1 MKKHIIGTL
10 FALVLLA
17 SVARASETVER
28 TDLADIFQG
37 FDGTFIMYD
46 EGADRY
52 TVFNKALSE
61 TRLPPCSTFK
71 VFHALIGLD
80 SGVLD
85 RDDARTLM
93 KWNGKPS
100 SIAAWNHDQTLA
112 SAMRHSVVWYFQRV
126 ATGIGEERMQRGLDR
141 IGYGNRD
148 ISGGLT
154 RFWLQSSLKISP
166 REQVGLLRALFN
178 GSLPF
183 AAEDIAVVKRDITL
197 SSGKGLRFMG
207 KTGSGSD
214 DADRG
219 IIGWFVGGVETPHN
233 RWSFAVN
240 IQGPDASG
248 VRPGHRRSG
257 AQTAQHPAL
266 ASLPHR
272 KAVAPPPLKVTTL
285 SGSSLAHHSHV
296 TRGNGERARKRE
308 PFFRRAACL
317 PIQISTLTH

>member
-1 MKKHIIGTL
+1 MKKHIIIGTL

-52 TVFNKALSE
+52 TVFNKTLSE

-126 ATGIGEERMQRGLDR
+126 ATGIGEERMQRGLD
-141 IGYGNRD
+141 
-148 ISGGLT
+148 

-248 VRPGHRRSG
+248 VRARGI
-257 AQTAQHPAL
+257 AEAAL
-266 ASLPHR
+266 KRLSILP
-272 KAVAPPPLKVTTL
+272 
-285 SGSSLAHHSHV
+285 
-296 TRGNGERARKRE
+296 
-308 PFFRRAACL
+308 
-317 PIQISTLTH
+317 

>member
-52 TVFNKALSE
+52 TIFNKALSE

-154 RFWLQSSLKISP
+154 RFWLQSSLKISASCAPSSTAPCPSPP
-166 REQVGLLRALFN
+166 RT
-178 GSLPF
+178 SPS
-183 AAEDIAVVKRDITL
+183 
-197 SSGKGLRFMG
+197 SSGTSRCPPGRACASWARQAQARTTP
-207 KTGSGSD
+207 TG
-214 DADRG
+214 
-219 IIGWFVGGVETPHN
+219 
-233 RWSFAVN
+233 
-240 IQGPDASG
+240 AS
-248 VRPGHRRSG
+248 
-257 AQTAQHPAL
+257 
-266 ASLPHR
+266 
-272 KAVAPPPLKVTTL
+272 
-285 SGSSLAHHSHV
+285 
-296 TRGNGERARKRE
+296 
-308 PFFRRAACL
+308 
-317 PIQISTLTH
+317 

>member
-1 MKKHIIGTL
+1 MKKHILIGTL

-17 SVARASETVER
+17 SVVRASETVEQ
-28 TDLADIFQG
+28 TDLADMFQG
-37 FDGTFIMYD
+37 FDGTFVMYD
-46 EGADRY
+46 EGAGRY
-52 TVFNKALSE
+52 TVFNKARSE
-61 TRLPPCSTFK
+61 TRFSPCSTFK

-126 ATGIGEERMQRGLDR
+126 AAGIGEERMRRGLDR

-166 REQVGLLRALFN
+166 REQVGLLRALFD

-183 AAEDIAVVKRDITL
+183 ASEDIAV
-197 SSGKGLRFMG
+197 
-207 KTGSGSD
+207 
-214 DADRG
+214 
-219 IIGWFVGGVETPHN
+219 
-233 RWSFAVN
+233 
-240 IQGPDASG
+240 
-248 VRPGHRRSG
+248 G
-257 AQTAQHPAL
+257 AQAAQHPAL
-266 ASLPHR
+266 AS
-272 KAVAPPPLKVTTL
+272 PPPERRLRRRPSKATVFPAGHPLTVPVPHT
-285 SGSSLAHHSHV
+285 GRWARPQARADFAVRPASS
-296 TRGNGERARKRE
+296 
-308 PFFRRAACL
+308 
-317 PIQISTLTH
+317 PIVTLTL

>member
-1 MKKHIIGTL
+1 MSGRPGPPSAEALGGGFPFYEGSMKKYIILCAL
-10 FALVLLA
+10 FAALL
-17 SVARASETVER
+17 SSTVARASETVER
-28 TDLADIFQG
+28 NDLADLFNG
-37 FDGTFIMYD
+37 FNGTFILYD
-46 EGADRY
+46 EGDDRY

-71 VFHALIGLD
+71 IFHALIGLD
-80 SGVLD
+80 TGVLD

-93 KWNGKPS
+93 KWDGKPS
-100 SIAAWNHDQTLA
+100 SIAAWNRDHTLA

-126 ATGIGEERMQRGLDR
+126 ATGIGEERMQRELDR

-166 REQVGLLRALFN
+166 REQADLMRALLN

-183 AAEDIAVVKRDITL
+183 AAEDAAIVKRDITQ
-197 SSGKGLRFMG
+197 SSEHDVRFMG
-207 KTGSGSD
+207 KTGSGTD

-219 IIGWFVGGVETPHN
+219 IIGWFVGGVETPRN

-248 VRPGHRRSG
+248 VRARGI
-257 AQTAQHPAL
+257 AEAAL
-266 ASLPHR
+266 KRLNVLP
-272 KAVAPPPLKVTTL
+272 
-285 SGSSLAHHSHV
+285 
-296 TRGNGERARKRE
+296 
-308 PFFRRAACL
+308 
-317 PIQISTLTH
+317 

>member
-219 IIGWFVGGVETPHN
+219 IIGWFVGGRTPP
-233 RWSFAVN
+233 AC
-240 IQGPDASG
+240 GPGAS
-248 VRPGHRRSG
+248 PKRRSNG
-257 AQTAQHPAL
+257 SASCPSVPAPPKGGCAAAPQKLQLFPAVHSLTIPMSHAGMVSAL
-266 ASLPHR
+266 ASANR
-272 KAVAPPPLKVTTL
+272 FSAVRPASLSRSPL
-285 SGSSLAHHSHV
+285 
-296 TRGNGERARKRE
+296 
-308 PFFRRAACL
+308 
-317 PIQISTLTH
+317 

>member
-1 MKKHIIGTL
+1 MKKHIIIGTL

-248 VRPGHRRSG
+248 VRASPKRRSNG
-257 AQTAQHPAL
+257 SASCPSVPAPPKGGCAAAPQKLQLFPAVHSLTIPMSHAGMVSAL
-266 ASLPHR
+266 ASANR
-272 KAVAPPPLKVTTL
+272 FSAVRPASLSSSPL
-285 SGSSLAHHSHV
+285 
-296 TRGNGERARKRE
+296 
-308 PFFRRAACL
+308 
-317 PIQISTLTH
+317 

>member
-248 VRPGHRRSG
+248 VRARASPKRRSNG
-257 AQTAQHPAL
+257 SASCPSVPAPPKGGCAAAPQKLQLFPAVHSLTIPMSHAGMVSAL
-266 ASLPHR
+266 ASANR
-272 KAVAPPPLKVTTL
+272 FSAVRPASL
-285 SGSSLAHHSHV
+285 SRPSL
-296 TRGNGERARKRE
+296 
-308 PFFRRAACL
+308 
-317 PIQISTLTH
+317 

>member
-141 IGYGNRD
+141 IGYGNRN

-178 GSLPF
+178 G
-183 AAEDIAVVKRDITL
+183 

-248 VRPGHRRSG
+248 VRARGI
-257 AQTAQHPAL
+257 AEAAL
-266 ASLPHR
+266 KRLSILP
-272 KAVAPPPLKVTTL
+272 
-285 SGSSLAHHSHV
+285 
-296 TRGNGERARKRE
+296 
-308 PFFRRAACL
+308 
-317 PIQISTLTH
+317 

>member
-1 MKKHIIGTL
+1 MKKHIIIGTL
-10 FALVLLA
+10 FAFVLLA

-248 VRPGHRRSG
+248 VRPGASPKRRSNG
-257 AQTAQHPAL
+257 SASCPSVPAPPKGGCAAAPQKLQLFPAVHSLTIPMSHAGMVSAL
-266 ASLPHR
+266 ASANR
-272 KAVAPPPLKVTTL
+272 FSAVRPASL
-285 SGSSLAHHSHV
+285 SRASL
-296 TRGNGERARKRE
+296 
-308 PFFRRAACL
+308 
-317 PIQISTLTH
+317 

>member
-1 MKKHIIGTL
+1 MKKHIIIGTL

-52 TVFNKALSE
+52 TVFNKTLSE

-207 KTGSGSD
+207 KTGSGVGRRRQGHHRLVRRR
-214 DADRG
+214 RG
-219 IIGWFVGGVETPHN
+219 NPAQPLVIRREHPRAGRLRRAG
-233 RWSFAVN
+233 
-240 IQGPDASG
+240 
-248 VRPGHRRSG
+248 PGHRRSG
-257 AQTAQHPAL
+257 ARTAQHPAL

-272 KAVAPPPLKVTTL
+272 KAVAPPPLK
-285 SGSSLAHHSHV
+285 SYNSSRQF
-296 TRGNGERARKRE
+296 TRSPFPCHTRE
-308 PFFRRAACL
+308 W
-317 PIQISTLTH
+317 

>member
-126 ATGIGEERMQRGLDR
+126 ATGIGEERRQRGLDR

-197 SSGKGLRFMG
+197 SSGKGVRFMG

-219 IIGWFVGGVETPHN
+219 IIGWKPRTT
-233 RWSFAVN
+233 A
-240 IQGPDASG
+240 
-248 VRPGHRRSG
+248 GHS
-257 AQTAQHPAL
+257 P
-266 ASLPHR
+266 
-272 KAVAPPPLKVTTL
+272 
-285 SGSSLAHHSHV
+285 
-296 TRGNGERARKRE
+296 
-308 PFFRRAACL
+308 
-317 PIQISTLTH
+317 

>member
-1 MKKHIIGTL
+1 MKKHIIIGTL
-10 FALVLLA
+10 FAFVLLA

-52 TVFNKALSE
+52 TVFNKTLSE

-240 IQGPDASG
+240 IQGRTPPACGPGAS
-248 VRPGHRRSG
+248 PKRRSNG
-257 AQTAQHPAL
+257 SASCPSVPAPPKGGCAAAPQKLQLFPAVHSLTIPMSHAGMVSAL
-266 ASLPHR
+266 ASANR
-272 KAVAPPPLKVTTL
+272 FSAVRPASLSRSPL
-285 SGSSLAHHSHV
+285 
-296 TRGNGERARKRE
+296 
-308 PFFRRAACL
+308 
-317 PIQISTLTH
+317 

>member
-1 MKKHIIGTL
+1 MKKHIIIGTL

-52 TVFNKALSE
+52 TVFNKTLSE
-61 TRLPPCSTFK
+61 TRLPLCSTFK

-183 AAEDIAVVKRDITL
+183 AAEDSVMSRLTTAM
-197 SSGKGLRFMG
+197 SSAAWKPR
-207 KTGSGSD
+207 TT
-214 DADRG
+214 A
-219 IIGWFVGGVETPHN
+219 
-233 RWSFAVN
+233 
-240 IQGPDASG
+240 
-248 VRPGHRRSG
+248 GHS
-257 AQTAQHPAL
+257 P
-266 ASLPHR
+266 
-272 KAVAPPPLKVTTL
+272 
-285 SGSSLAHHSHV
+285 
-296 TRGNGERARKRE
+296 
-308 PFFRRAACL
+308 
-317 PIQISTLTH
+317 

>member
-1 MKKHIIGTL
+1 MKKHIIIGTL

-126 ATGIGEERMQRGLDR
+126 ATGIGEERMQRELDR

-197 SSGKGLRFMG
+197 SSGNGVRFMG

-248 VRPGHRRSG
+248 VRPGASPKRRSNG
-257 AQTAQHPAL
+257 SASCPSAPAPPKGGCAAAPQKLQPFPAVHSLTIPMSHAGMVSEL
-266 ASLPHR
+266 ASANR
-272 KAVAPPPLKVTTL
+272 FSAVRPAAL
-285 SGSSLAHHSHV
+285 SRPSL
-296 TRGNGERARKRE
+296 
-308 PFFRRAACL
+308 
-317 PIQISTLTH
+317 

>member
-1 MKKHIIGTL
+1 MKKHILIGTL

-17 SVARASETVER
+17 SVVRASETVEQ
-28 TDLADIFQG
+28 TDLADMFQG
-37 FDGTFIMYD
+37 FDGTFVMYD
-46 EGADRY
+46 EGAGRY
-52 TVFNKALSE
+52 TVFNKARSE
-61 TRLPPCSTFK
+61 TRFSPCSTFK

-126 ATGIGEERMQRGLDR
+126 AAGIGEERMRRDR

-197 SSGKGLRFMG
+197 SSKDGVRFMG

-214 DADRG
+214 GTGRSA
-219 IIGWFVGGVETPHN
+219 IGWFVGGVETQHN

-248 VRPGHRRSG
+248 I
-257 AQTAQHPAL
+257 
-266 ASLPHR
+266 
-272 KAVAPPPLKVTTL
+272 
-285 SGSSLAHHSHV
+285 
-296 TRGNGERARKRE
+296 RARGIAE
-308 PFFRRAACL
+308 AALRRLNIL
-317 PIQISTLTH
+317 P

>member
-1 MKKHIIGTL
+1 MKKYIIICAL
-10 FALVLLA
+10 FAALLSA
-17 SVARASETVER
+17 AVARASETIEQN
-28 TDLADIFQG
+28 DLADLFKG
-37 FDGTFIMYD
+37 FDGTFILYD

-52 TVFNKALSE
+52 TVFNKPLSE
-61 TRLPPCSTFK
+61 THLPPCSTFK
-71 VFHALIGLD
+71 IFHALIGLD
-80 SGVLD
+80 TGVLD

-93 KWNGKPS
+93 KWDGKPS
-100 SIAAWNHDQTLA
+100 SITAWNRDHTLA

-126 ATGIGEERMQRGLDR
+126 ATGIGEKRMQRELDR

-166 REQVGLLRALFN
+166 REQVDLMRALLN

-183 AAEDIAVVKRDITL
+183 AAEDVAIVKRDITQ
-197 SSGKGLRFMG
+197 SSEHDVRFMG
-207 KTGSGSD
+207 KTGSGTD

-248 VRPGHRRSG
+248 VRARGI
-257 AQTAQHPAL
+257 AEAAL
-266 ASLPHR
+266 KRLNILP
-272 KAVAPPPLKVTTL
+272 
-285 SGSSLAHHSHV
+285 
-296 TRGNGERARKRE
+296 
-308 PFFRRAACL
+308 
-317 PIQISTLTH
+317 

>member
-1 MKKHIIGTL
+1 MKKHIIIGTL

-197 SSGKGLRFMG
+197 SSGNGVRFMG

-219 IIGWFVGGVETPHN
+219 IIGWFVGGGETPHN
-233 RWSFAVN
+233 RREHPRA
-240 IQGPDASG
+240 GRLRRAG
-248 VRPGHRRSG
+248 PGHRRSG

-272 KAVAPPPLKVTTL
+272 KAVAPPPLK
-285 SGSSLAHHSHV
+285 SYNSFRQF
-296 TRGNGERARKRE
+296 TRSPFPCHTRE
-308 PFFRRAACL
+308 W
-317 PIQISTLTH
+317 

>member
-1 MKKHIIGTL
+1 MKKHIIIGTL

-85 RDDARTLM
+85 RDDARTHM

-219 IIGWFVGGVETPHN
+219 IIG
-233 RWSFAVN
+233 
-240 IQGPDASG
+240 PDASG
-248 VRPGHRRSG
+248 VRARGI
-257 AQTAQHPAL
+257 AEAAL
-266 ASLPHR
+266 KRLSILP
-272 KAVAPPPLKVTTL
+272 
-285 SGSSLAHHSHV
+285 
-296 TRGNGERARKRE
+296 
-308 PFFRRAACL
+308 
-317 PIQISTLTH
+317 

>member
-233 RWSFAVN
+233 RWAFAVN
-240 IQGPDASG
+240 IQGRTPPACGPGAS
-248 VRPGHRRSG
+248 PKRRSNG
-257 AQTAQHPAL
+257 SASCPSVSAPPKGGCAAAPQKLQLLPAVHSLTIPMSHAGMVSAL
-266 ASLPHR
+266 ASANR
-272 KAVAPPPLKVTTL
+272 FSAVRPASLSSSPL
-285 SGSSLAHHSHV
+285 
-296 TRGNGERARKRE
+296 
-308 PFFRRAACL
+308 
-317 PIQISTLTH
+317 

>member
-219 IIGWFVGGVETPHN
+219 IIGWFVGGATAF
-233 RWSFAVN
+233 RW
-240 IQGPDASG
+240 GRDA
-248 VRPGHRRSG
+248 
-257 AQTAQHPAL
+257 
-266 ASLPHR
+266 
-272 KAVAPPPLKVTTL
+272 
-285 SGSSLAHHSHV
+285 
-296 TRGNGERARKRE
+296 RAG
-308 PFFRRAACL
+308 C
-317 PIQISTLTH
+317 

>member
-1 MKKHIIGTL
+1 MKKHIIIGTL

-52 TVFNKALSE
+52 TVFNKTLSE

-154 RFWLQSSLKISP
+154 RFWLQSSLKISRANRSASCAHSSTAPCPSPP
-166 REQVGLLRALFN
+166 RTSPSSAGHH
-178 GSLPF
+178 
-183 AAEDIAVVKRDITL
+183 AVL
-197 SSGKGLRFMG
+197 GKGLRFMG

-240 IQGPDASG
+240 IQGLTPPACGPEAS
-248 VRPGHRRSG
+248 PKRRSNG
-257 AQTAQHPAL
+257 SASCPSVPA
-266 ASLPHR
+266 PR
-272 KAVAPPPLKVTTL
+272 KAVAPPPLN
-285 SGSSLAHHSHV
+285 SYNSFRQF
-296 TRGNGERARKRE
+296 TRSPFPCHTRE
-308 PFFRRAACL
+308 W
-317 PIQISTLTH
+317 

>member
-248 VRPGHRRSG
+248 RAGRGIAKRRSNG
-257 AQTAQHPAL
+257 SASCPSVPAPPKGGCAAAPQKLQLFPAVHSLTIPMSHAGMVSAL
-266 ASLPHR
+266 ASANR
-272 KAVAPPPLKVTTL
+272 FSAVRPASL
-285 SGSSLAHHSHV
+285 SRPSL
-296 TRGNGERARKRE
+296 
-308 PFFRRAACL
+308 
-317 PIQISTLTH
+317 

>member
-1 MKKHIIGTL
+1 MKKHILIGTL

-17 SVARASETVER
+17 SVVRASETVEQ
-28 TDLADIFQG
+28 TDLADMFQG
-37 FDGTFIMYD
+37 FDGTFVMYD
-46 EGADRY
+46 EGAGRY
-52 TVFNKALSE
+52 TVFNKARSE
-61 TRLPPCSTFK
+61 TRFSPCSTFK

-197 SSGKGLRFMG
+197 SSGNGVRFMG
-207 KTGSGSD
+207 KTGAGSD

-248 VRPGHRRSG
+248 VRARGI
-257 AQTAQHPAL
+257 AEAAL
-266 ASLPHR
+266 KRLSILP
-272 KAVAPPPLKVTTL
+272 
-285 SGSSLAHHSHV
+285 
-296 TRGNGERARKRE
+296 
-308 PFFRRAACL
+308 
-317 PIQISTLTH
+317 